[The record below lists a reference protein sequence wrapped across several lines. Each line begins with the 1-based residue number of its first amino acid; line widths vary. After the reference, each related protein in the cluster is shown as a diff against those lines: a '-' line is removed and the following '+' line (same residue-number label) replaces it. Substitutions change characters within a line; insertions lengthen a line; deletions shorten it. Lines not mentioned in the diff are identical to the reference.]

1 MKIVSTETNYI
12 VSGLPGL
19 SQAYELAI
27 NTEIELSDDDAVILL
42 TLSGVV
48 KAQTELLNVE
58 IDNQTIAPTVTSK
71 AKPNFAKE

>member
-19 SQAYELAI
+19 SKAYELAI
-27 NTEIELSDDDAVILL
+27 NTEKEVSDDDAVILL

-58 IDNQTIAPTVTSK
+58 IDNQTIEATETNQEL
-71 AKPNFAKE
+71 PNFEKE